1 MTVFPA
7 AAPATSADAPSD
19 AAGAGAGGGTG
30 GVPRPDRSGLEVG
43 SAGTDGGRGDLPEA
57 TRQRCTV
64 VADAAA
70 SKGGLDTVVLVMGDL
85 LSVTEAFVITSGTN
99 VRQVRTIVEEVERQV
114 KASGGPGPLRVEGLD
129 DARWVLMDYGDV
141 LVHVFLEE
149 ARSFYDLEHLWSGA
163 PRLAWSH

>member
-1 MTVFPA
+1 MMTVFPV
-7 AAPATSADAPSD
+7 AAPD
-19 AAGAGAGGGTG
+19 AAGAAGADAVSGTG
-30 GVPRPDRSGLEVG
+30 GVPRPDGSGLEAG
-43 SAGTDGGRGDLPEA
+43 SAGTDGGRGNLPEA
-57 TRQRCTV
+57 TRERCTV

-70 SKGGLDTVVLVMGDL
+70 SKGGSDTVVLVMGDL
-85 LSVTEAFVITSGTN
+85 LSVTEAFVVTSGTN

-163 PRLAWSH
+163 PRLAWSR